1 MKVVKE
7 ILYEKFIEDSDP
19 ISDMGIGGYTYEALK
34 PGAIIKAKREGIA
47 VTRNGS
53 GRFTNYLYGMKLS
66 TKYPLVV
73 YLIKDYGEGYKRI
86 YFYKIYNPNDAHKI
100 RNLIINSD
108 LWFDARTQS
117 NNMIVSKRMFN
128 NKFEIIERGF

>member
-7 ILYEKFIEDSDP
+7 ILYEKFTSESDP
-19 ISDMGIGGYTYEALK
+19 ISDMDIGGYTYEALK

-47 VTRNGS
+47 VTRRGS
-53 GRFTNYLYGMKLS
+53 GRFTSYFYGTKLD
-66 TKYPLVV
+66 TKCLLVI
-73 YLIKDYGEGYKRI
+73 YMIKDYGEGYKRL
-86 YFYKIYNPNDAHKI
+86 YFYKIYDSHNAYQLRKS
-100 RNLIINSD
+100 IIDSD
-108 LWFDARTQS
+108 LWFDARIQS